1 MGSKLPRH
9 LLQTGGKMSRYRVM
23 MQPELEEVYGYFD
36 SFCVEE
42 MYLECL
48 GNLVALPLKKV
59 VGF

>member
-1 MGSKLPRH
+1 
-9 LLQTGGKMSRYRVM
+9 MSRYRVM